1 MICMRSLR
9 DGEIQTT
16 EGIEALGRG
25 LKNPAPD
32 WISVSEP
39 SEEELAALSEKLNL
53 HKLAIRD
60 ALSESQPPKLE
71 DYGDHV
77 FFVVH
82 TPVKQA
88 WSQTR
93 RIAVFLG
100 ERWIVTM
107 HRTESDAMDEIAAR
121 VEQDP
126 EHLLQSPDALA
137 HVVLD
142 HMMIGFEEL
151 TAEILAD
158 MTGLEDRVLG
168 DPSPASMEAIL
179 KMRRRVIGLTRVTRS
194 QRDVCA
200 SLCRL
205 SHKALSRDVM
215 PFLRDA
221 YDHILRVYEL
231 LESAREG
238 MAVTRDA
245 YLAVVNNRLSEI
257 MRTLTVIAT
266 VMMPLSLVA
275 GIYGMNFTKGMPLIE
290 SPAGFWITMGVMIAI
305 AGGMIAYFRKRR
317 WF

>member
-1 MICMRSLR
+1 MIRMRSLR
-9 DGEIQTT
+9 DGQIKTS
-16 EGIEALGRG
+16 EGIEELSLALRHES
-25 LKNPAPD
+25 PD
-32 WISVSEP
+32 WISAIAP
-39 SEEELAALSEKLNL
+39 TDGELAALTAELNL
-53 HKLAIRD
+53 HRLAIRD

-71 DYGDHV
+71 DYGDHL

-88 WSQTR
+88 WTQTR
-93 RIAVFLG
+93 KIAVFLG
-100 ERWIVTM
+100 KRWVVTM
-107 HRTESDAMDEIAAR
+107 QRTESDAMDEIAAR

-142 HMMIGFEEL
+142 HMMVGFEDL
-151 TAEILAD
+151 TADILSD
-158 MTGLEDRVLG
+158 MTDLEDRVLA

-179 KMRRRVIGLTRVTRS
+179 KMRRRVIGLARVTRS

-205 SHKALSRDVM
+205 SHDVLSPEVL

-257 MRTLTVIAT
+257 MRTLTIIAT

-275 GIYGMNFTKGMPLIE
+275 GIYGMNFTQNMPLLE
-290 SPAGFWITMGVMIAI
+290 SPAGFWITMGVMGAI
-305 AGGMIAYFRKRR
+305 AAGMIGYFRARK